1 MEACGWGSQAS
12 DPILSNFIF
21 VENPRTQE
29 NAARAGTMTRIVFA
43 GFLFI
48 QAQAHY
54 WAISFLSQR
63 DQNNYRVKADLLV
76 LRRCGRTLLMIGN
89 RLDRTVF

>member
-1 MEACGWGSQAS
+1 L
-12 DPILSNFIF
+12 I
-21 VENPRTQE
+21 ENPRTQE
-29 NAARAGTMTRIVFA
+29 NAARAGTMTRIVSA

-54 WAISFLSQR
+54 SAISFFSQK

-76 LRRCGRTLLMIGN
+76 
-89 RLDRTVF
+89 